1 MVHYDFE
8 IMRQMLRRMRPGRS
22 NSYSSAMMQAANR
35 FVTGW
40 SLDEA
45 ERRAIGTDLLRT
57 QWRWPLGIRC
67 ADPWGTGCGN
77 CGLICRAAARRVF

>member
-8 IMRQMLRRMRPGRS
+8 IMSRWLRRMRPGRS

-45 ERRAIGTDLLRT
+45 ERRALEPTCCGRSGDG
-57 QWRWPLGIRC
+57 RWACRC
-67 ADPWGTGCGN
+67 ADPWGTGVGS
-77 CGLICRAAARRVF
+77 AD